1 MFQKFNEKDWPVSK
15 WKDEF
20 GMTLLMNMVIS
31 AEEKMTN
38 HSKHMR
44 QLIELII
51 KEEYFDDDYINHKA
65 DYDLSVQFQMQ
76 HYQGIQKQTKKK
88 NTVIVPGQEI
98 RLKKV
103 KKTNDDEQITGKM
116 RDDQIKMI
124 SKHKVQLILA
134 FGTDKEERIE
144 KRIMVTCR
152 LKETLQL
159 EEFSVQVKEDRLCHL
174 GENEPLITDSISRI
188 SEKKIENVTQ
198 EAIPEHFDTQSIITN
213 ESNENQFLAKGKMLQ
228 YSESIST
235 KLVNTPECLQA
246 ISKHFSRK
254 TTLLLLASKTKSW
267 NIVRAILH
275 LSPEKY
281 PSLFTKE
288 GGIQSKHPLYHQDES
303 KSNCLHLALE
313 DKQLDLCQLIIGNVD
328 QYTLKTMPVVDG
340 KTVLKVI
347 ILNNKAYII
356 SYNL

>member
-1 MFQKFNEKDWPVSK
+1 MQYLSLRRFEQQEDYTFRKNEEIQYLFKAMFQKFIEIDCPVSK
-15 WKDEF
+15 WIDEF

-76 HYQGIQKQTKKK
+76 HYQAVQKQTKRK

-103 KKTNDDEQITGKM
+103 IKTNDEEQITGKM
-116 RDDQIKMI
+116 KDDQIKMI
-124 SKHKVQLILA
+124 SKHRVQLILA

-152 LKETLQL
+152 LQNTLKLKEK
-159 EEFSVQVKEDRLCHL
+159 FRVQVEEDRLCHL
-174 GENEPLITDSISRI
+174 GKNEPLITDCISI
-188 SEKKIENVTQ
+188 SEKKIENASQ
-198 EAIPEHFDTQSIITN
+198 EAIPEHFDTQSIVTN
-213 ESNENQFLAKGKMLQ
+213 KSNENQFFAKGKNFQ

-235 KLVNTPECLQA
+235 KVINSPESFQPN
-246 ISKHFSRK
+246 SKHFSRK
-254 TTLLLLASKTKSW
+254 TTLLLLARRRT
-267 NIVRAILH
+267 I
-275 LSPEKY
+275 
-281 PSLFTKE
+281 
-288 GGIQSKHPLYHQDES
+288 
-303 KSNCLHLALE
+303 
-313 DKQLDLCQLIIGNVD
+313 
-328 QYTLKTMPVVDG
+328 
-340 KTVLKVI
+340 VLKI
-347 ILNNKAYII
+347 M
-356 SYNL
+356 

>member
-1 MFQKFNEKDWPVSK
+1 
-15 WKDEF
+15 
-20 GMTLLMNMVIS
+20 MTLLMNMVIS

-76 HYQGIQKQTKKK
+76 HYQGVQKQTKKK
-88 NTVIVPGQEI
+88 NTIIVPGQEI
-98 RLKKV
+98 KLKKV
-103 KKTNDDEQITGKM
+103 KKTNDEKQITGKM

-134 FGTDKEERIE
+134 FGTDKEERID

-152 LKETLQL
+152 LQETLKHKKK
-159 EEFSVQVKEDRLCHL
+159 FSVQVKEDRLCHL

-188 SEKKIENVTQ
+188 SENKIESASQ

-213 ESNENQFLAKGKMLQ
+213 TSNENHFFAKGKNFQ

-235 KLVNTPECLQA
+235 KVIITPESLQP

-254 TTLLLLASKTKSW
+254 TTLLLLASKTKS
-267 NIVRAILH
+267 
-275 LSPEKY
+275 
-281 PSLFTKE
+281 
-288 GGIQSKHPLYHQDES
+288 
-303 KSNCLHLALE
+303 
-313 DKQLDLCQLIIGNVD
+313 
-328 QYTLKTMPVVDG
+328 
-340 KTVLKVI
+340 
-347 ILNNKAYII
+347 
-356 SYNL
+356 